1 MAANSTLHGITL
13 QIFTAKF
20 TAMRTSN
27 LIHFTVVSDYAK
39 QKVVIASTNHTQ
51 YCVHHMAAVCN
62 VSKELFTFL
71 FQNEDNLKSSDT
83 PDLNDLTQLLA
94 VIMQHLPE
102 SHQDYQLTAHM
113 VDTVQAFISSSK
125 SRSVT

>member
-1 MAANSTLHGITL
+1 VFITWR
-13 QIFTAKF
+13 QF
-20 TAMRTSN
+20 
-27 LIHFTVVSDYAK
+27 VVSPRNC
-39 QKVVIASTNHTQ
+39 SLS
-51 YCVHHMAAVCN
+51 C
-62 VSKELFTFL
+62 
-71 FQNEDNLKSSDT
+71 FQNEENLKSSDT

-125 SRSVT
+125 STTAT